1 MKSVIGFTV
10 GRYAVFGIVAGLVLC
25 LLGMGPDRA
34 HAHRVMVFAWIDGN
48 TVLTQSKF
56 PGDRPVSVG
65 DIIVSDAGG
74 NQLLK
79 GTTDEQGLFSFG
91 LEQIPDPGPVTIS
104 LVAGMGHQASWTL
117 TEQEVARA
125 MGAEKPAP
133 DDSLPVK
140 EKADAESAG
149 TDSPAAAA
157 TGSAEPPVASPSCLT
172 VAQVER
178 IVERSLDRKMSPV
191 MSMLVTIQESMAVG
205 VDDVVAGIGYI
216 LGLAGIAA
224 YACSRGRKG

>member
-10 GRYAVFGIVAGLVLC
+10 GRHAVFGIVAGLVLC
-25 LLGMGPDRA
+25 LPAMGPGRA

-65 DIIVSDAGG
+65 DIIVSDADG

-79 GTTDEQGLFSFG
+79 GKTDEQGLFSFG
-91 LEQIPDPGPVTIS
+91 LERIPAPGPVTIS

-125 MGAEKPAP
+125 MGAEKPVP
-133 DDSLPVK
+133 DDSLPM
-140 EKADAESAG
+140 EGQADAEPAG
-149 TDSPAAAA
+149 TASPATAA
-157 TGSAEPPVASPSCLT
+157 TGAVEPPVSSSCLT
-172 VAQVER
+172 EAQVEG
-178 IVERSLDRKMSPV
+178 IVERSLDRKLSPV
-191 MSMLVTIQESMAVG
+191 MNMLVTIQESMAVG